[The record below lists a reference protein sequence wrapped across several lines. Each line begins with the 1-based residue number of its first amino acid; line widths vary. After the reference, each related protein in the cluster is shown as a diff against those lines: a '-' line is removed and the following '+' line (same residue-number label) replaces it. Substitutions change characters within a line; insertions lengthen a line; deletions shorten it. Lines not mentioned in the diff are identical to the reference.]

1 MTFGRTL
8 AARILLAVLGI
19 VAATMAIGLLLYSR
33 ETGALTDRNAVQ
45 QARSI
50 AVAVADSADVAKAV
64 TDGDPGKA
72 LPGLAERI
80 RAGAGASYVV
90 IIDAHGRRYSHPN
103 PGLIGQLIEEPVVA
117 LDGQVHTGV
126 DDGSLGRSANV
137 KAPIFDGSG
146 VPVGEVSV
154 GILESEIG
162 TQFADLMGR
171 VILYTAAVLGIGVV
185 ASLVLARTIKRVTFG
200 LEPAEIVALVQER
213 EAMLHGIREG
223 VVGIDARGRVNV
235 VNDEARRLLGS
246 PGVQLGEPVEASLPP
261 GQLRDIIT
269 GEVTGEDRVTV
280 TDDHLLVLNRMP
292 VHVGDRMAGWVVTI
306 RDRTEMEGLLRQ
318 LDSVSSLTTA
328 LRAQEHEFTNRVH
341 VLATLLELGETEE
354 ATTYSREIAAHTQL
368 ASEQFRTH
376 IAAPV
381 VTALLVSKTTIAAE
395 RDVALVL
402 DPASRLESRDLDALP
417 IVTVLGNLID
427 NAVDAVADDPT
438 NVASHPRGTV
448 TVLVLESADRIH
460 MQVSDTGPGIAAE
473 HVGDVFVDG
482 YTTKRSRDGIHRGI
496 GLALVHRLVNR
507 AGGRIDVSC
516 GEGATFTAVMP
527 MARSTSQAAAGARA
541 PVPVNGSAR

>member
-19 VAATMAIGLLLYSR
+19 VAATMAIGLVLYSR

-50 AVAVADSADVAKAV
+50 AVAVADSADVAQAV
-64 TDGDPGKA
+64 TDGDPGKS
-72 LPGLAERI
+72 LPALAERI

-103 PGLIGQLIEEPVVA
+103 PALIGQLIEEPVVA

-126 DDGSLGRSANV
+126 DEGSLGRSANV
-137 KAPIFDGSG
+137 KAPIFGPSG

-261 GQLRDIIT
+261 GHLRDIIT

-354 ATTYSREIAAHTQL
+354 ATTYSREIAAHTTL

-402 DPASRLESRDLDALP
+402 DPGSRLESRDLDALP

-448 TVLVLESADRIH
+448 TVLVQESSDRIQ

-473 HVGDVFVDG
+473 HVDDVFVDG

-496 GLALVHRLVNR
+496 GLAMVHRLVNR
-507 AGGRIDVSC
+507 AGGRIDVSSA
-516 GEGATFTAVMP
+516 EGATFTVVMP
-527 MARSTSQAAAGARA
+527 MARSTSQAAPGPRA
-541 PVPVNGSAR
+541 PVAVNGSAR